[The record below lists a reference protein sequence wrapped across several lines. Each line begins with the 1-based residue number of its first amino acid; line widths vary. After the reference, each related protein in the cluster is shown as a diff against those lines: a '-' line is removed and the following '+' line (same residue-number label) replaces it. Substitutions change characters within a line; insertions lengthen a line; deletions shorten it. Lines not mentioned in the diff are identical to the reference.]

1 MTNRHVNAV
10 FAALL
15 AVGGLAAGGVA
26 ATGIAFAATEASGQD
41 KQDTAAL
48 AGMKITLQQAI
59 AAAEQQSGG
68 RAVSADV
75 TLDNGAARVSVE
87 IAGPQGAKT
96 LLVDGQTAQVTA
108 APPGEDSHDGENGQ
122 DGEDHEG

>member
-1 MTNRHVNAV
+1 MTNKHVSAV

-15 AVGGLAAGGVA
+15 AVGGLAAGGIA
-26 ATGIAFAATEASGQD
+26 ASEAAFAATEVNGQD

-75 TLDNGAARVSVE
+75 SLENGATRVAVE
-87 IAGPQGAKT
+87 VTGPQGAKT

-108 APPGEDSHDGENGQ
+108 APPGENSHDGENNQ
-122 DGEDHEG
+122 DGEDHED